1 MKIRSRCH
9 KSTDKEAICED
20 QRGLDAQET
29 YEQNVQDCMDYKF
42 QAEEAATC
50 RNER

>member
-1 MKIRSRCH
+1 MKIRSRW

-20 QRGLDAQET
+20 WKELDAQET
-29 YEQNVQDCMDYKF
+29 YEQNVQDCMDYQF
-42 QAEEAATC
+42 QDEEAATY